1 MTRARILVAEDDA
14 AIRMG
19 VSDALWHK
27 GMDVVEAGDGETALD
42 HAIAGGVD
50 LLLLDLVMPKRDG
63 LSVLAELRKAQP
75 TLPVIVLTARGQEA
89 DRVRG
94 LELGADDYVVKPFSI
109 RELLARVEAVLR
121 RSPQRPSDV
130 SRVKLHEGFVDLN
143 RQEACFDDGSSVSLS
158 DREVQLLQYLARH
171 AGRIVKREELLSH
184 VWGIPL
190 SGGET
195 RTVDV
200 HVARLRQKLRDQS
213 SDAQVLRTVHG
224 KGYTLA
230 QPGSAAQVVDEAGS

>member
-27 GMDVVEAGDGETALD
+27 GLEVVEAADGEAALD
-42 HAIAGGVD
+42 HALTGGID

-63 LSVLAELRKAQP
+63 LGVLTEVRKTQP
-75 TLPVIVLTARGQEA
+75 TLPVIILTAKGQEA

-121 RSPQRPSDV
+121 RSPQRPTDV
-130 SRVKLHEGFVDLN
+130 ARVELHGGFADLN
-143 RQEACFDDGSSVSLS
+143 RREARFENGEVATLS
-158 DREVQLLQYLARH
+158 EREVQLLQYLARH
-171 AGRIVKREELLSH
+171 AGRIVTREELLSH
-184 VWGIPL
+184 VWGIPI

-200 HVARLRQKLRDQS
+200 HIGRLRQKLHDNAS
-213 SDAQVLRTVHG
+213 KAQVLRTVHG

-230 QPGSAAQVVDEAGS
+230 EPGGPAIQG